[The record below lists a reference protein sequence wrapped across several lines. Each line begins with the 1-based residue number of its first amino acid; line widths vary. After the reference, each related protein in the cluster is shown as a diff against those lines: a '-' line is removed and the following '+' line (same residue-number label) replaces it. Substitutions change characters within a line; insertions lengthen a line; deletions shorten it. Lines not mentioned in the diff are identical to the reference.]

1 MQRLTTKVSFLVI
14 RVVTQLH
21 GGKKRG
27 GKTSDIK
34 NFALFEEQCSDT
46 KYVQLKSHNMI
57 RMLLCAYKV
66 HHAGSVSLQ

>member
-34 NFALFEEQCSDT
+34 ILALFEELCSDT
-46 KYVQLKSHNMI
+46 KYVQLKS
-57 RMLLCAYKV
+57 
-66 HHAGSVSLQ
+66 